1 MQAVILTG
9 TIAGFVHVVSG
20 ADHLIA
26 MVPAAINNPQKALKN
41 SFSWGLG
48 HSSGVLLLAFLAIFI
63 KDITPLNKF
72 SSIAEFLVGISL
84 LIVGVFAIKNSFQ
97 LSLHSHSHKH
107 GNGISHRHLHFH
119 VKEQKNNKHSHVKEQ
134 KNNKHSH
141 ALTGLGLLHG
151 IAGGSHFLAVLP
163 ALALPL
169 TSACLYLIS
178 YLIGSLIS
186 MNLFTCLISFTTFKA
201 SQKFIKRLIALA
213 GGLSFSL
220 GLFWI
225 QRSASVFLN

>member
-1 MQAVILTG
+1 M
-9 TIAGFVHVVSG
+9 HVVSG

-26 MVPAAINNPQKALKN
+26 MPPASINNPQKALKN

-63 KDITPLNKF
+63 KDITPLSKLSN
-72 SSIAEFLVGISL
+72 IAEFLVGISL

-97 LSLHSHSHKH
+97 LSMHSHSHKH
-107 GNGISHRHLHFH
+107 ENGITHHHFH
-119 VKEQKNNKHSHVKEQ
+119 FHIKEPKKT
-134 KNNKHSH
+134 NKHSH

-169 TSACLYLIS
+169 TSACFYLIS

-186 MNLFTCLISFTTFKA
+186 MNLFTCLISFTTFNA
-201 SQKFIKRLIALA
+201 SQKLIKKFIAFA

-225 QRSASVFLN
+225 QRSASIFLN

>member
-1 MQAVILTG
+1 M
-9 TIAGFVHVVSG
+9 
-20 ADHLIA
+20 
-26 MVPAAINNPQKALKN
+26 
-41 SFSWGLG
+41 
-48 HSSGVLLLAFLAIFI
+48 
-63 KDITPLNKF
+63 
-72 SSIAEFLVGISL
+72 
-84 LIVGVFAIKNSFQ
+84 KNSFQ
-97 LSLHSHSHKH
+97 LSIHSHSHKH
-107 GNGISHRHLHFH
+107 ENGIAHRHFHFH
-119 VKEQKNNKHSHVKEQ
+119 VKEQKN
-134 KNNKHSH
+134 NNKHSH

-169 TSACLYLIS
+169 ASACLYLIS
-178 YLIGSLIS
+178 YLFGSLIS

-201 SQKFIKRLIALA
+201 SQKFIKRLITAA

>member
-9 TIAGFVHVVSG
+9 IVAGFVHVVSG

-26 MVPAAINNPQKALKN
+26 MAPAAINNPQKALKN

-48 HSSGVLLLAFLAIFI
+48 HSSGVLLLAFLAIFV

-84 LIVGVFAIKNSFQ
+84 LVVGVFAIKNSFQ
-97 LSLHSHSHKH
+97 LSIHSHSHKH
-107 GNGISHRHLHFH
+107 DNGIAHRHFHFH
-119 VKEQKNNKHSHVKEQ
+119 FKEQKY
-134 KNNKHSH
+134 NKHSH

-169 TSACLYLIS
+169 ISACLYLIS
-178 YLIGSLIS
+178 YLFGSLAC

-213 GGLSFSL
+213 GGLSFSV

-225 QRSASVFLN
+225 QISASVFLN

>member
-1 MQAVILTG
+1 MQAIVLTG
-9 TIAGFVHVVSG
+9 IIAGFVHVVSG

-48 HSSGVLLLAFLAIFI
+48 HSSGVLILAFLAIFI

-72 SSIAEFLVGISL
+72 SNIAEFLVGISL
-84 LIVGVFAIKNSFQ
+84 LIIGVFAIKNSFQ
-97 LSLHSHSHKH
+97 LSIHSHSHKH
-107 GNGISHRHLHFH
+107 ENGIAHRHFHF
-119 VKEQKNNKHSHVKEQ
+119 HVKEQ

-151 IAGGSHFLAVLP
+151 IAGGSHLLAVLP

-169 TSACLYLIS
+169 TSACFYLIS
-178 YLIGSLIS
+178 YLIGSIIS
-186 MNLFTCLISFTTFKA
+186 MNLFSCVISFTTFKA
-201 SQKFIKRLIALA
+201 SHQFIKRLIAFA
-213 GGLSFSL
+213 GGLSFSM

-225 QRSASVFLN
+225 QRSASIFLN

>member
-9 TIAGFVHVVSG
+9 IVAGFVHVVSG

-26 MVPAAINNPQKALKN
+26 MTPAAINNPKKALKN

-48 HSSGVLLLAFLAIFI
+48 HSSGILLLAFLAIFI
-63 KDITPLNKF
+63 KDISPLNKF
-72 SSIAEFLVGISL
+72 SNIAEFLVGISL

-97 LSLHSHSHKH
+97 LSIHSHSHKH
-107 GNGISHRHLHFH
+107 KNGIAHRHLHFH
-119 VKEQKNNKHSHVKEQ
+119 ASEQKN
-134 KNNKHSH
+134 NNKHSH

-169 TSACLYLIS
+169 MSACLYLIS

-186 MNLFTCLISFTTFKA
+186 MNLFTSLISLTTFIA
-201 SQKFIKRLIALA
+201 SKKFIKRIIAVA
-213 GGLSFSL
+213 GGISFSM

>member
-9 TIAGFVHVVSG
+9 IVAGFVHVVSG

-26 MVPAAINNPQKALKN
+26 MTPAAINNPRKALKN
-41 SFSWGLG
+41 SYSWGLG
-48 HSSGVLLLAFLAIFI
+48 HSSGILLLAFLAIFI
-63 KDITPLNKF
+63 KDISPLNKF
-72 SSIAEFLVGISL
+72 SNIAEFLVGISL

-97 LSLHSHSHKH
+97 LSVHSHSHKH
-107 GNGISHRHLHFH
+107 KNGIAHRHLHFH
-119 VKEQKNNKHSHVKEQ
+119 AKEQKN
-134 KNNKHSH
+134 NNKHSH

-169 TSACLYLIS
+169 ISACLYLIS

-186 MNLFTCLISFTTFKA
+186 MNLFTSLISLTTFIA
-201 SQKFIKRLIALA
+201 SQKFIKRIIALA
-213 GGLSFSL
+213 GGLSFSM

>member
-9 TIAGFVHVVSG
+9 VLAGFIHVISG

-26 MVPAAINNPQKALKN
+26 MAPAAINNPQKALKN

-63 KDITPLNKF
+63 KDIASLNKF
-72 SSIAEFLVGISL
+72 SNIAEFLVGISL
-84 LIVGVFAIKNSFQ
+84 LIVGVFAIKNSLQ
-97 LSLHSHSHKH
+97 LSIHSHAHNH
-107 GNGISHRHLHFH
+107 GNGIAHRHFHLH
-119 VKEQKNNKHSHVKEQ
+119 VKEQRNK
-134 KNNKHSH
+134 NKHSH

-178 YLIGSLIS
+178 YLIGSLTS

-201 SQKFIKRLIALA
+201 SQKFIKKLIAVA
-213 GGLSFSL
+213 GGVSFSL

-225 QRSASVFLN
+225 QRSSSVFLS

>member
-9 TIAGFVHVVSG
+9 ILAGFVHVVSG

-26 MVPAAINNPQKALKN
+26 MAPSAINSPKNAIKN

-48 HSSGVLLLAFLAIFI
+48 HSSGILLLATLAIFI
-63 KDITPLNKF
+63 KDITSLNNF
-72 SSIAEFLVGISL
+72 SDIAEFLVGISL
-84 LIVGVFAIKNSFQ
+84 LVVGVFAIKNSLQ

-107 GNGISHRHLHFH
+107 DNGIAHRHYHFH
-119 VKEQKNNKHSHVKEQ
+119 VKEQNK
-134 KNNKHSH
+134 KHSH

-151 IAGGSHFLAVLP
+151 IAGGSHLLAVLP
-163 ALALPL
+163 ALALPFS
-169 TSACLYLIS
+169 SACFYLIS
-178 YLIGSLIS
+178 YLFGSLIS
-186 MNLFTCLISFTTFKA
+186 MNLFTCLISFTTLNVGPH
-201 SQKFIKRLIALA
+201 FIRSLIAFA

-225 QRSASVFLN
+225 QRSATLFLN

>member
-9 TIAGFVHVVSG
+9 IVAGFVHVVSG

-26 MVPAAINNPQKALKN
+26 MTPAAINNPKKALKN

-48 HSSGVLLLAFLAIFI
+48 HSSGILLLAFLAIFI
-63 KDITPLNKF
+63 KDISPLNKF
-72 SSIAEFLVGISL
+72 SNIAEFLVGISL
-84 LIVGVFAIKNSFQ
+84 LIVGVLAIKNSFQ
-97 LSLHSHSHKH
+97 LSIHSHSHKH
-107 GNGISHRHLHFH
+107 KNGIAHRHFHFH
-119 VKEQKNNKHSHVKEQ
+119 VKKQKNYD
-134 KNNKHSH
+134 KHSH

-169 TSACLYLIS
+169 MSACLYLIS

-186 MNLFTCLISFTTFKA
+186 MNLFTSLISLTTFIA
-201 SQKFIKRLIALA
+201 SQKFIKRIIAVA
-213 GGLSFSL
+213 GGLSFSM
-220 GLFWI
+220 GLLWI

>member
-9 TIAGFVHVVSG
+9 IVAGFVHVISG

-26 MVPAAINNPQKALKN
+26 MVPAAINNPQKAFKN

-72 SSIAEFLVGISL
+72 SNIAEFLVGISL

-97 LSLHSHSHKH
+97 LNIHSHSHKH
-107 GNGISHRHLHFH
+107 ENGIAHSHFH
-119 VKEQKNNKHSHVKEQ
+119 LHVKEQ

-178 YLIGSLIS
+178 YLLGSLIS

-201 SQKFIKRLIALA
+201 SQKFIKRLIAAA

>member
-9 TIAGFVHVVSG
+9 ILAGFVHVVSG

-26 MVPAAINNPQKALKN
+26 MAPSAINNPQKALKN

-48 HSSGVLLLAFLAIFI
+48 HSSGVLLLTFLAIFI

-72 SSIAEFLVGISL
+72 SNFAEFLVGISL
-84 LIVGVFAIKNSFQ
+84 LIVGVFAIKSSFQ
-97 LSLHSHSHKH
+97 LSIHSHSHKH
-107 GNGISHRHLHFH
+107 DNGIAHHHFH
-119 VKEQKNNKHSHVKEQ
+119 FHLNKQRNNNQ
-134 KNNKHSH
+134 HSH

-151 IAGGSHFLAVLP
+151 IAGGSHFLGILP

-169 TSACLYLIS
+169 ASACFYLIS

-186 MNLFTCLISFTTFKA
+186 MNLFTFLISFTTFTM
-201 SQKFIKRLIALA
+201 
-213 GGLSFSL
+213 

-225 QRSASVFLN
+225 QRSASIFLN

>member
-9 TIAGFVHVVSG
+9 IVAGFVHVVSG

-26 MVPAAINNPQKALKN
+26 MAPAAINNPQKALKN

-97 LSLHSHSHKH
+97 LSIHSHSHKH
-107 GNGISHRHLHFH
+107 ENGIAHRHFHFH
-119 VKEQKNNKHSHVKEQ
+119 VKEQKN
-134 KNNKHSH
+134 NNKHSH

-201 SQKFIKRLIALA
+201 SHKFIKRLIAAA

>member
-9 TIAGFVHVVSG
+9 IVAGFVHVVSG

-26 MVPAAINNPQKALKN
+26 MAPAAINNPQKALKN

-72 SSIAEFLVGISL
+72 SNIAEFLVGISL
-84 LIVGVFAIKNSFQ
+84 LFVGVFAVRNSFQ
-97 LSLHSHSHKH
+97 LSIHSHSHRHK
-107 GNGISHRHLHFH
+107 NGIAHRHLHF
-119 VKEQKNNKHSHVKEQ
+119 HVKEQ

-169 TSACLYLIS
+169 TSSSLYLFS
-178 YLIGSLIS
+178 YLTGSLIS
-186 MNLFTCLISFTTFKA
+186 MNLFTCFISFTTFKA
-201 SQKFIKRLIALA
+201 NQKFIKRLIAVA
-213 GGLSFSL
+213 GGLSFSM

-225 QRSASVFLN
+225 QKSAAVFLN

>member
-1 MQAVILTG
+1 MHAVISTG
-9 TIAGFVHVVSG
+9 IVAGFVHVVSG

-48 HSSGVLLLAFLAIFI
+48 HSSGVLLLSFLAIFI

-84 LIVGVFAIKNSFQ
+84 LIVGVFAIKNSFK

-107 GNGISHRHLHFH
+107 ENGISHRHLHFH
-119 VKEQKNNKHSHVKEQ
+119 VKEQKDND
-134 KNNKHSH
+134 KHSH
-141 ALTGLGLLHG
+141 ALTGLCLLHG
-151 IAGGSHFLAVLP
+151 LAGGSHFLAVLP

-169 TSACLYLIS
+169 TSACFYLIS

-186 MNLFTCLISFTTFKA
+186 MNLFTCLISFMTFNS
-201 SQKFIKRLIALA
+201 SQKFIKRLIAFA
-213 GGLSFSL
+213 GGLSFSM

-225 QRSASVFLN
+225 QRSASIFLS

>member
-1 MQAVILTG
+1 MQGVILTG
-9 TIAGFVHVVSG
+9 VLAGFVHVISG

-26 MVPAAINNPQKALKN
+26 MAPSAINSPKKALEN
-41 SFSWGLG
+41 GFSWGLG
-48 HSSGVLLLAFLAIFI
+48 HSSGVLLLAFFAIFI

-72 SSIAEFLVGISL
+72 SNIAEFLVGISL
-84 LIVGVFAIKNSFQ
+84 LIVGVIAIKNSFQ
-97 LSLHSHSHKH
+97 LSLHSHPHKH
-107 GNGISHRHLHFH
+107 ENGFAHRHYHFH
-119 VKEQKNNKHSHVKEQ
+119 IKEQK

-163 ALALPL
+163 ALALPVI
-169 TSACLYLIS
+169 SAIFYLIS

-186 MNLFTCLISFTTFKA
+186 MNLFTYLISFTTLNVG
-201 SQKFIKRLIALA
+201 QTFIKRLICVA
-213 GGLSFSL
+213 GGLSFSM

-225 QRSASVFLN
+225 QRSSLIFFN

>member
-1 MQAVILTG
+1 MRMGLPIVTFTFMLR
-9 TIAGFVHVVSG
+9 
-20 ADHLIA
+20 
-26 MVPAAINNPQKALKN
+26 KN
-41 SFSWGLG
+41 
-48 HSSGVLLLAFLAIFI
+48 
-63 KDITPLNKF
+63 
-72 SSIAEFLVGISL
+72 
-84 LIVGVFAIKNSFQ
+84 
-97 LSLHSHSHKH
+97 
-107 GNGISHRHLHFH
+107 
-119 VKEQKNNKHSHVKEQ
+119 
-134 KNNKHSH
+134 NNKHSH

-151 IAGGSHFLAVLP
+151 IAGGSHFLAILP

-178 YLIGSLIS
+178 YLIGSLTS

-201 SQKFIKRLIALA
+201 SQKFIKRLIAAA

>member
-9 TIAGFVHVVSG
+9 IVAGFVHVVSG

-26 MVPAAINNPQKALKN
+26 MAPVAINNPKKALEN

-48 HSSGVLLLAFLAIFI
+48 HSSGILLLAFLSIFI

-72 SSIAEFLVGISL
+72 SNIAEFLVGISL
-84 LIVGVFAIKNSFQ
+84 LIVGVFAIKNSLQ
-97 LSLHSHSHKH
+97 LSMHSHSHKH
-107 GNGISHRHLHFH
+107 ENGIAHRHFHFH
-119 VKEQKNNKHSHVKEQ
+119 VKEQKN
-134 KNNKHSH
+134 NNKHSH

-169 TSACLYLIS
+169 TSACFYLIS

-186 MNLFTCLISFTTFKA
+186 MNLFTCLISLTTFNA
-201 SQKFIKRLIALA
+201 SQKFIKRLIAGA
-213 GGLSFSL
+213 GGLSFSM

-225 QRSASVFLN
+225 QRSASIFLN

>member
-9 TIAGFVHVVSG
+9 TIAGFVHVISG

-26 MVPAAINNPQKALKN
+26 MAPAAINNPQKAQAN

-63 KDITPLNKF
+63 KDITHLNKL
-72 SSIAEFLVGISL
+72 SSFAEFLVGLSL

-97 LSLHSHSHKH
+97 LSMHKHSHKH
-107 GNGISHRHLHFH
+107 ENGIAHSHFHLHY
-119 VKEQKNNKHSHVKEQ
+119 KDQKKNKKQ
-134 KNNKHSH
+134 SH

-163 ALALPL
+163 ALALPI
-169 TSACLYLIS
+169 TSACIYLIS

-186 MNLFTCLISFTTFKA
+186 MNLFTCLISFTTFHA
-201 SQKFIKRLIALA
+201 SQKFIKKLIAFA
-213 GGLSFSL
+213 GGLSFSM

-225 QRSASVFLN
+225 QRSALIFWN

>member
-9 TIAGFVHVVSG
+9 IVAGFVHVVSG

-26 MVPAAINNPQKALKN
+26 MAPAAINNPKKAIKN

-48 HSSGVLLLAFLAIFI
+48 HSSGILLLAFLAIFI

-72 SSIAEFLVGISL
+72 SNIAEFLVGISL
-84 LIVGVFAIKNSFQ
+84 LIVGVFAMKNCFL
-97 LSLHSHSHKH
+97 LSIHSHSHKH
-107 GNGISHRHLHFH
+107 EDGIAHRHFHFH
-119 VKEQKNNKHSHVKEQ
+119 VMEQKINN
-134 KNNKHSH
+134 NHSH

-169 TSACLYLIS
+169 MSAFLYLIS
-178 YLIGSLIS
+178 YLVGSLVS
-186 MNLFTCLISFTTFKA
+186 MNLFTCLISLTTFKA
-201 SQKFIKRLIALA
+201 SQKFIKRLIAGA
-213 GGLSFSL
+213 GGLSFSM

-225 QRSASVFLN
+225 QRSASIFFN

>member
-9 TIAGFVHVVSG
+9 IVAGFVHVVSG

-26 MVPAAINNPQKALKN
+26 MAPAAINNPQKALRN

-48 HSSGVLLLAFLAIFI
+48 HSSGVLLLAFLAILI

-72 SSIAEFLVGISL
+72 SNIAEFLVGISL

-97 LSLHSHSHKH
+97 LSIHSHSHKH
-107 GNGISHRHLHFH
+107 ENGILHRHFHF
-119 VKEQKNNKHSHVKEQ
+119 HVKEQ

-213 GGLSFSL
+213 GGISFSL

>member
-1 MQAVILTG
+1 MQAVIFTG
-9 TIAGFVHVVSG
+9 IVAGFVHVVSG

-26 MVPAAINNPQKALKN
+26 MAPAAINNPQKALKN

-48 HSSGVLLLAFLAIFI
+48 HSSGILLLAFLAIFI

-72 SSIAEFLVGISL
+72 SNIAEFLVGISL

-97 LSLHSHSHKH
+97 LSIHSHSHKH
-107 GNGISHRHLHFH
+107 ENGIAHRHFHFH
-119 VKEQKNNKHSHVKEQ
+119 VKEQK
-134 KNNKHSH
+134 KNRHSH

-201 SQKFIKRLIALA
+201 SQKFIKRLIA
-213 GGLSFSL
+213 
-220 GLFWI
+220 
-225 QRSASVFLN
+225 

>member
-9 TIAGFVHVVSG
+9 IVAGFVHVVSG

-26 MVPAAINNPQKALKN
+26 MAPAAINNPQKALKN

-48 HSSGVLLLAFLAIFI
+48 HSSGVLFLAFLAIFI

-72 SSIAEFLVGISL
+72 SNIAEFLVGISL
-84 LIVGVFAIKNSFQ
+84 LTVGVFALKNSFQ
-97 LSLHSHSHKH
+97 LSIHSHSHKH
-107 GNGISHRHLHFH
+107 ENGIAHRHFHF
-119 VKEQKNNKHSHVKEQ
+119 HVKEQ

-169 TSACLYLIS
+169 TNACIYLIS
-178 YLIGSLIS
+178 YLIGSFIS
-186 MNLFTCLISFTTFKA
+186 MNLFTCLISFTTFNA
-201 SQKFIKRLIALA
+201 SQKFIKRLIAVA

-225 QRSASVFLN
+225 QRSASVILN